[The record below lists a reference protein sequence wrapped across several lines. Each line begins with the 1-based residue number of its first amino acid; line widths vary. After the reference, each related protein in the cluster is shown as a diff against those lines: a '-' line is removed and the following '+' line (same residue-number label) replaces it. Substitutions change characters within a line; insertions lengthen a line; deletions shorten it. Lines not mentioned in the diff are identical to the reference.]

1 RLIDEQASRV
11 KSLQEKIA
19 GYQYVL
25 ANPGWTTG
33 DGFMINHLTSVKTVT
48 EGLAQATEQLAVE
61 QSRLAQMQEKAQ
73 SIQDVLAGLED
84 RRVALIRQQAAEQNK
99 VYQSMLV
106 MNGQYTEFNRLL
118 GLGNE
123 LLQQRQGLVN
133 VPLRLPQATL
143 DDKQQSALT
152 KTERELALSRLKG
165 EEKERVRLGY
175 AADDLGF
182 VGDPYQEARQRYISN
197 ALEAWR
203 NNEVN
208 KPKSRGGK
216 SETEK
221 AEDSFSRL
229 LKQQKEQLALVG
241 QNTELAKLKYQTALG
256 ELKTLTEMQKQ
267 ELLRNAT
274 LIDQQKIREQLRSR
288 EETLKNEN
296 AAARASNDAELLGY
310 GQGERARERMRE
322 LQQIRDSFRQK
333 DADLQS
339 QYQTGDISEDF
350 YRQA

>member
-1 RLIDEQASRV
+1 
-11 KSLQEKIA
+11 
-19 GYQYVL
+19 
-25 ANPGWTTG
+25 
-33 DGFMINHLTSVKTVT
+33 
-48 EGLAQATEQLAVE
+48 
-61 QSRLAQMQEKAQ
+61 QEKAKSVQ
-73 SIQDVLAGLED
+73 ETLASLEYN
-84 RRVALIRQQAAEQNK
+84 RVARIREEAAEQNRA
-99 VYQSMLV
+99 YQALLQTNV
-106 MNGQYTEFNRLL
+106 QHTEFNRLL

-203 NNEVN
+203 NNEAN
-208 KPKSRGGK
+208 KTKSRGGK

-229 LKQQKEQLALVG
+229 LKQQ
-241 QNTELAKLKYQTALG
+241 
-256 ELKTLTEMQKQ
+256 
-267 ELLRNAT
+267 
-274 LIDQQKIREQLRSR
+274 
-288 EETLKNEN
+288 
-296 AAARASNDAELLGY
+296 
-310 GQGERARERMRE
+310 
-322 LQQIRDSFRQK
+322 
-333 DADLQS
+333 
-339 QYQTGDISEDF
+339 
-350 YRQA
+350 